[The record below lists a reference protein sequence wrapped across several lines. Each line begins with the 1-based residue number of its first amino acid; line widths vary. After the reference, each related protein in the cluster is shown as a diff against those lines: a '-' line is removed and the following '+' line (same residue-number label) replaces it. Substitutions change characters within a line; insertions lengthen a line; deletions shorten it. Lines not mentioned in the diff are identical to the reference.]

1 MIPFY
6 QYAHHSE
13 DRICEWIDG
22 EIDILP
28 SPSAAELRVRDI
40 LLEELGEFIE
50 GNEMGLFVPAPF
62 PIRMPEEMQR
72 GREPDLL
79 YIPSEYGDALQDTYV
94 NSHGVGLVIEI
105 ADKRT
110 LQRDRTEKLADYQMA
125 GIPEY
130 WIIDTD
136 HQQIEFYL
144 LSQAG
149 YQPVPLDAKGIYHSR
164 MLRGYAFYPASL
176 WVE

>member
-28 SPSAAELRVRDI
+28 PLSEAEIRARDA
-40 LLEELGEFIE
+40 LMNTLGEFID
-50 GNEMGLFVPAPF
+50 GNEMGLLMQAPF
-62 PIRMPEEMQR
+62 AVRMPEEMQR

-79 YIPSEYGDALQDTYV
+79 YIPSHYADALQENYV
-94 NSHGVGLVIEI
+94 NSHGVALVVEI
-105 ADKRT
+105 GDKRT
-110 LQRDRTEKLADYQMA
+110 LHRDRTEKLADYQMA

-130 WIIDTD
+130 WIVDTD
-136 HQQIEFYL
+136 HQQIQFFL
-144 LSQAG
+144 LGPNG
-149 YQPVPLDAKGIYHSR
+149 YQPMPLDEHGHYHSR
-164 MLRGYAFYPASL
+164 VLNHFVLDPQTVWA
-176 WVE
+176 